1 MAPSPKTDADLID
14 LWLAGRPPATRLAYT
29 RDIDLFRQALGKSF
43 GEVDGADVT
52 RFAAGLRGSRS
63 TQARRIASLKS
74 LFGFGLKLGL
84 LDRNP
89 TLVIR
94 CPRTEGAVH
103 ERILTEEEVTLVIQE
118 ASPGRDRALIRTLY
132 LAGVRITEALGIR
145 FSDLGK
151 RWITV
156 HGKGS
161 RTRIV
166 VVPMDLV
173 FEVRALRWKA
183 DSDEAFVFKGE
194 HGGPI
199 SGRFARKMI
208 RAASEEAI
216 GRPIGPHW
224 FRHSHATH
232 ALERGAPIHLV
243 QNSLGHR
250 CLATTA
256 AYLHVRP
263 NQGSSQYLS
272 VGTRCPWGLPSYP

>member
-1 MAPSPKTDADLID
+1 MNSTPKTDADLID
-14 LWLAGRPPATRLAYT
+14 LWLAGRPLATRLAYG
-29 RDIDLFRQALGKSF
+29 RDVELLQEALGKPL
-43 GEVDGADVT
+43 GEVDGADVA

-63 TQARRIASLKS
+63 THARRIASLKS
-74 LFGFGLKLGL
+74 LFGFGVRLGL
-84 LDRNP
+84 FDQNP

-118 ASPGRDRALIRTLY
+118 AAPGRDRALIRTLY
-132 LAGVRITEALGIR
+132 LAGLRITEALGIR

-161 RTRIV
+161 RTRTV
-166 VVPMDLV
+166 VVPQELV
-173 FEVRALRWKA
+173 GELRALRWQA
-183 DSDEAFVFKGE
+183 DADDAFVFKGE
-194 HGGPI
+194 HGGAI
-199 SGRFARKMI
+199 SGRFARKMMKV
-208 RAASEEAI
+208 ASEEAI
-216 GRPIGPHW
+216 GRPTSPHF

-250 CLATTA
+250 SLATTA

-272 VGTRCPWGLPSYP
+272 AGT